1 MRKIKREKMKVI
13 EDLDVYKIAFDFVIQ
28 IYKSTALFP
37 NDEKFGLVSQM
48 RRSAVSIVS
57 NLSEGGARLTRAE
70 QTHFFA
76 ISRGSV
82 MELLTQIKLSKELGF
97 IDKEVGISFIE
108 TCDRIR
114 MMLNGLM
121 KN

>member
-1 MRKIKREKMKVI
+1 MKVV
-13 EDLDVYKIAFDFVIQ
+13 EDLDVYKVAFDFVIK
-28 IYKSTALFP
+28 IYKSTSAFP
-37 NDEKFGLVSQM
+37 SDEKFGLISQM
-48 RRSAVSIVS
+48 RRAAVSVVS
-57 NLSEGGARLTRAE
+57 NLSEGGARITRSE

-82 MELLTQIKLSKELGF
+82 MELLTQIKLSIELGF
-97 IDKEVGISFIE
+97 IDRETGCSYVE